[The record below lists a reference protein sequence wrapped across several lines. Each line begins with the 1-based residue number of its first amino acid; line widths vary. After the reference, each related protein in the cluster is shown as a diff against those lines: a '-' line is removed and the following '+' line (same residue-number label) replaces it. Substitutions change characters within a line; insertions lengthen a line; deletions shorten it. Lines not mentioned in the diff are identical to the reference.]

1 VAVPKILVADDDKE
15 MVKLLATMLRRA
27 GYEVVVSVDGCQ
39 AMDAACKYQP
49 DLLILDVNMPAGG
62 GLSVQ
67 ERCQN
72 LPAMCNCP
80 VVYVTGDKSDT
91 IVDRAI
97 ELGAVGILYKPFD
110 HDQMLHV
117 VRRALKRRAEAI
129 AHAMATI

>member
-1 VAVPKILVADDDKE
+1 VAVPKILVADDDRE

-27 GYEVVVSVDGCQ
+27 GYDVVVSVDGCQ
-39 AMDAACKYQP
+39 AMDTACKYQP

-62 GLSVQ
+62 GISVQ
-67 ERCQN
+67 ERLLN

-80 VVYVTGDKSDT
+80 VVYVTGDKSEE
-91 IVDRAI
+91 IVNRAI

-117 VRRALKRRAEAI
+117 VRRALKRKKEVAENLA
-129 AHAMATI
+129 ASL